1 MPTYR
6 QLIRKDTPSG
16 RDTMAGLRPLFAES
30 AFCRFFGLDADADE
44 DAKLAQLKY
53 YFLERY
59 DPDKDKHT
67 VWTLFGDI
75 MLYRRV
81 RGLTGTA
88 FW

>member
-1 MPTYR
+1 MQTYR
-6 QLIRKDTPSG
+6 QLVRKGTPLG
-16 RDTMAGLRPLFAES
+16 DQTMEGLRPLFEET
-30 AFCRFFGLDADADE
+30 AFCRFFGLTIDADE
-44 DAKLAQLKY
+44 DTKLAQLKH